1 MECAKDY
8 NVELPTA
15 SDIELANTNCQNRR
29 YPNLQFPLAW
39 GWCKFQKRHKD
50 KDAWIFCEQCK
61 VWVAVCHWD
70 GDWRHWLSN
79 EPNAFGACEHFQ
91 ASEREKMSSLLLQR
105 SQHSSFDVELQQAAL
120 AEAELAVDARKARVA
135 HVGLENFN
143 VKAFTEFLG
152 VQMCRACVL
161 LLRQGYDASISRCDA
176 CPSGLN
182 PWPGDWWHSVP
193 DALAIHLC
201 PCTLA
206 VCTAAGQ
213 SNCRN

>member
-1 MECAKDY
+1 SSSAAASSGAAEEEPDPLLARLAALEALSGPGVAGPSPVAAAAPVESRQSDRSIPTDSTGAEASPAQDASESSGSRGSGRQSGAGRVHTEMVSMECAKDY

-50 KDAWIFCEQCK
+50 KEAWIFCEQCK

-105 SQHSSFDVELQQAAL
+105 SQQ
-120 AEAELAVDARKARVA
+120 
-135 HVGLENFN
+135 
-143 VKAFTEFLG
+143 
-152 VQMCRACVL
+152 
-161 LLRQGYDASISRCDA
+161 
-176 CPSGLN
+176 
-182 PWPGDWWHSVP
+182 
-193 DALAIHLC
+193 
-201 PCTLA
+201 
-206 VCTAAGQ
+206 
-213 SNCRN
+213 